1 MGCARDDCRCGD
13 GSCVCDECECL
24 RPEKVSR
31 SRVLRRFV
39 MRGAQL
45 VEVGT
50 VVRETR

>member
-1 MGCARDDCRCGD
+1 MSDT
-13 GSCVCDECECL
+13 
-24 RPEKVSR
+24 PEKQEKEKPYT

-39 MRGAQL
+39 MRGGRL